1 MLSDERRREIADFL
15 KTRRMRRQ
23 PEELGLPRGRRRRTP
38 GLRREEVATAA
49 GVSAEWY
56 TWLEQAR
63 EVRPSAQVLTRIGAA
78 LRLEPNEARHLLTL
92 GGYAV
97 PASGSDAPRSVSVSL
112 RLQRLIDQM
121 DYGPAWVFGER
132 WDIVAWNRAASVI
145 HGDLATLQGIERNA
159 LYQLFLGDRMRSI
172 LVDWEAH
179 GRKCVAKLRATYAS
193 RVDDP
198 WFNELVTLLRTRS
211 EEFER
216 WWNENDIETIAGGR
230 QALRAS
236 RRPAG
241 SCSTTACWTCW
252 TSGCR
257 LSGWSPT
264 CRRRAPVPGRRW
276 NSCSARASSSSR
288 RRSAIERRSLL
299 NGCVAGGVTPR
310 VQGRPG
316 PTARPP
322 DSPAARASR
331 SCEAPPRRCRDRRW
345 GRPVPPCGE
354 SSERSPLDRRRR
366 PSASGG
372 ARADS

>member
-38 GLRREEVATAA
+38 GLRREEVAAAA

-63 EVRPSAQVLTRIGAA
+63 DVRPSAQVLTRIGAA
-78 LRLEPNEARHLLTL
+78 LRLEPNESRHLLTL

-97 PASGSDAPRSVSVSL
+97 PATGSDLPRSVSVSL

-145 HGDLATLQGIERNA
+145 HGDLAPLQGIERNA
-159 LYQLFLGDRMRSI
+159 LYQLFLGDRVRAT
-172 LVDWEAH
+172 LVDWELH

-198 WFNELVTLLRTRS
+198 WFNELVTLLRSRS

-216 WWNENDIETIAGGR
+216 WWNQNDIETSQEGVKHYEHPEAGR
-230 QALRAS
+230 LVFDYSVLDVLDERMSSLRLVAYVPAPGTGTREKMEQLLGAAEPLLPAS
-236 RRPAG
+236 
-241 SCSTTACWTCW
+241 
-252 TSGCR
+252 
-257 LSGWSPT
+257 L
-264 CRRRAPVPGRRW
+264 
-276 NSCSARASSSSR
+276 
-288 RRSAIERRSLL
+288 
-299 NGCVAGGVTPR
+299 
-310 VQGRPG
+310 
-316 PTARPP
+316 
-322 DSPAARASR
+322 
-331 SCEAPPRRCRDRRW
+331 
-345 GRPVPPCGE
+345 E
-354 SSERSPLDRRRR
+354 SV
-366 PSASGG
+366 
-372 ARADS
+372 